1 MVWSDKI
8 DVRFCNFAI
17 FISSCV
23 SSALYDWF
31 CNDNVWGSDCFGCF
45 WLFST
50 YLCDLLLVFIHW
62 SQTDLIW
69 PVLVLSDLTSL
80 LLLVSRLI
88 WSDLTRL
95 WWLFRLRSL
104 FLLLSSLLTFFVVPF
119 WVTCFD
125 LSFNHL
131 FCLGPRLSWSD
142 LTRFWWLFRLRVF
155 VIVVIESFLTFLWP
169 FVVR

>member
-50 YLCDLLLVFIHW
+50 YLCDLLLVFIRW

-69 PVLVLSDLTSL
+69 PVLVMSDLIL
-80 LLLVSRLI
+80 LFLLVSRLI
-88 WSDLTRL
+88 WSDLTCL
-95 WWLFRLRSL
+95 WWLFRLRVIV
-104 FLLLSSLLTFFVVPF
+104 FVVIESFDIFCCLF

-125 LSFNHL
+125 LSFSPL

-142 LTRFWWLFRLRVF
+142 LTSL
-155 VIVVIESFLTFLWP
+155 
-169 FVVR
+169 